1 MKYKEKPQLP
11 TTLQQANR
19 IIRMITREGFCELF
33 EEDLKKA
40 RKIDPYITY
49 IEIFHI
55 LNHEF
60 LNYTGSYRY
69 NSYRTF
75 RRRFRIENS

>member
-11 TTLQQANR
+11 TTLHQAHR

-40 RKIDPYITY
+40 RKIDPTITNSTL
-49 IEIFHI
+49 FSI
-55 LNHEF
+55 LNKEYYHA
-60 LNYTGSYRY
+60 T
-69 NSYRTF
+69 
-75 RRRFRIENS
+75 

>member
-11 TTLQQANR
+11 TTLHQAHR

-40 RKIDPYITY
+40 RKIDPNITY
-49 IEIFHI
+49 QNVF
-55 LNHEF
+55 NF
-60 LNYTGSYRY
+60 LNNEFMSSTGIFRY
-69 NSYRTF
+69 NTF
-75 RRRFRIENS
+75 KCFTRRKKST

>member
-11 TTLQQANR
+11 TTLHQAHR

-40 RKIDPYITY
+40 RKIDPTITY
-49 IEIFHI
+49 IEIFHL
-55 LNHEF
+55 LNREF
-60 LNYTGSYRY
+60 FLATTNYRY
-69 NSYRTF
+69 SNYKSFIRHK
-75 RRRFRIENS
+75 

>member
-11 TTLQQANR
+11 TTLHQAHR

-40 RKIDPYITY
+40 RKIDPSVRRVDV
-49 IEIFHI
+49 FNW
-55 LNHEF
+55 LNQEYHNSLGVNRYEEYNTF
-60 LNYTGSYRY
+60 YR
-69 NSYRTF
+69 RCPKL
-75 RRRFRIENS
+75 

>member
-11 TTLQQANR
+11 TTLHQAHR

-40 RKIDPYITY
+40 RKIDPSIKYEDVFI
-49 IEIFHI
+49 
-55 LNHEF
+55 F
-60 LNYTGSYRY
+60 LNEEYYDATCQYRY
-69 NSYRTF
+69 VTIKSF
-75 RRRFRIENS
+75 KRRSRSILK

>member
-11 TTLQQANR
+11 TTLHQAHR

-40 RKIDPYITY
+40 RKIDPNITY
-49 IEIFHI
+49 VEIFNC
-55 LNHEF
+55 LNNEF
-60 LNYTGSYRY
+60 YKTTTQTRYESYK
-69 NSYRTF
+69 SFT
-75 RRRFRIENS
+75 RRCSID